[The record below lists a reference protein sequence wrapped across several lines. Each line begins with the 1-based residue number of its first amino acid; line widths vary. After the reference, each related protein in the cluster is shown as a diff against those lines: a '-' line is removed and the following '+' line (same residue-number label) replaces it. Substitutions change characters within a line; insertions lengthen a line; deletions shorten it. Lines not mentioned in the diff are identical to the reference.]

1 MLKDRPLSILEAVVR
16 DFINTGVPVS
26 SKRLFQDHG
35 FEIKPATI
43 RAELNQ
49 LTESGFLSQP
59 HTSGGRIPTDKAY
72 RLFAEHFVA
81 TPNPNFNFPALENWL
96 RSKMNKFIDE
106 VSEELRILSVGYNP
120 RQQEVYKSGLD
131 DLVGSLDFE
140 NKKDIFEVVSDFEMI
155 DERVNSILNYLDNR
169 PKVFIGKSPIT
180 KSQNLSVVAGR
191 YKRGE
196 DPLILIAIGPK
207 RMDYEKVIQLFKAL
221 NNDDE

>member
-96 RSKMNKFIDE
+96 RSKMNKFIVYT
-106 VSEELRILSVGYNP
+106 VSNS
-120 RQQEVYKSGLD
+120 
-131 DLVGSLDFE
+131 
-140 NKKDIFEVVSDFEMI
+140 KDI
-155 DERVNSILNYLDNR
+155 
-169 PKVFIGKSPIT
+169 VF
-180 KSQNLSVVAGR
+180 
-191 YKRGE
+191 
-196 DPLILIAIGPK
+196 
-207 RMDYEKVIQLFKAL
+207 
-221 NNDDE
+221 